1 MRALISTAMGIAG
14 ASAAA
19 AAQPIEEKASANVAS
34 RATYEPNNWQST
46 E

>member
-1 MRALISTAMGIAG
+1 MRALISTAMGIAS
-14 ASAAA
+14 ASA

-34 RATYEPNNWQST
+34 RATYEPNNWRST